1 MSNTGANPNR
11 FEISLGDVTDMQA
24 HVYARYTGPEAVAVR
39 GELRGPFCEIART
52 LPADFP
58 FRDLAPERAGS
69 AEAIV
74 TDPCL
79 WSPEMPQLYR
89 VEVQAVAGDAVVAEY
104 HGTIGLQRLAPRRPV
119 DFAPGT
125 G

>member
-24 HVYARYTGPEAVAVR
+24 HVYARYTGPEAVVVR

-79 WSPEMPQLYR
+79 WSPEPRSWLYSVR
-89 VEVQAVAGDAVVAEY
+89 RPE
-104 HGTIGLQRLAPRRPV
+104 APRTRTSAARGLSV
-119 DFAPGT
+119 VE
-125 G
+125 